1 MEAIKFFKEALVV
14 NNDLF
19 EAIECIAD
27 CYFEQKEYLQAI
39 NFYKQ
44 INHNEKVLECF
55 ELLKNERGNTVELV
69 KEKAKFYQKIGLY
82 EKAKKILAVEAISI
96 ISKNIK
102 RSRIEDYN
110 N

>member
-27 CYFEQKEYLQAI
+27 CYFEQKEYLEAI

-55 ELLKNERGNTVELV
+55 EL
-69 KEKAKFYQKIGLY
+69 
-82 EKAKKILAVEAISI
+82 
-96 ISKNIK
+96 
-102 RSRIEDYN
+102 
-110 N
+110 